1 MYRNIAVMASLM
13 VLAVSMPAYAQAID
27 LSAVNSVLQSV
38 LDALTGLTGRLVMT
52 IVAVGVLMAGAFNF
66 LDWTRVFTLLFIIVV
81 IGVIPTFV
89 QAIWGTA

>member
-13 VLAVSMPAYAQAID
+13 VVAVSMPAYAQAID
-27 LSAVNSVLQSV
+27 LSSVNSVLQSV
-38 LDALTGLTGRLVMT
+38 LDALTGLTGRLIMT

-66 LDWTRVFTLLFIIVV
+66 LDWTRVFTLLTIIVV